1 VAVVTRG
8 IVALDVPATREAQL
22 LVERLGDECDFYK
35 VGLELFAASGPS
47 IVEWLRGE
55 GKSVFLDLKAHD
67 IPNTVKGVAA
77 RAAALGASLFTVH
90 GIGGEAMIR
99 AAVEGA
105 GEQSGV
111 GCGVLVVTVLT
122 SFDAP
127 GYSAALGRPADIV
140 NETARLASIAHDAGA
155 HGVVCSGQEAGN
167 VRARF
172 ASLAT
177 LVPGVRPA
185 GAATHDQ
192 ARVVTPADAA
202 ATGVTYVVLGRAVTT
217 AADPRAALSAINRD
231 LLHGP
236 R

>member
-1 VAVVTRG
+1 VANVTRA
-8 IVALDVPATREAQL
+8 IVALDVPTTREAQL

-35 VGLELFAASGPS
+35 VGLELFAAGGPP

-55 GKSVFLDLKAHD
+55 GKSVFVDLKAHD

-77 RAAALGASLFTVH
+77 RIAALGASLFTVH

-105 GEQSGV
+105 GEQSGA

-122 SFDAP
+122 SFDTA
-127 GYSAALGRPADIV
+127 GYSAAVGRPVDIPA
-140 NETARLASIAHDAGA
+140 ETARLSSIAHDAGA
-155 HGVVCSGQEAGN
+155 HGVVCSGLEAGN
-167 VRARF
+167 VRARYT
-172 ASLAT
+172 SLAT

-192 ARVVTPADAA
+192 ARVVTPAAAA

-217 AADPRAALSAINRD
+217 APSPRDALRSIKGELVRAAD
-231 LLHGP
+231 
-236 R
+236 